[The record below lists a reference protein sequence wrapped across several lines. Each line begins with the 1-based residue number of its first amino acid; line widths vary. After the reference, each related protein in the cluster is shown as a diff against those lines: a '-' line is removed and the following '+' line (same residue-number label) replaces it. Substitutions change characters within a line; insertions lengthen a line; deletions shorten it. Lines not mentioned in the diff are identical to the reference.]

1 MKWNHKGMNERFLS
15 VLLTAGVMA
24 GFVSGCG
31 SAAGNASTNGSTA
44 SAVSAATAATDSAA
58 SVQKASA
65 SETAPSEEISD
76 ELYTEPQFEAGVLVF
91 GADDKLNIYDQHSL
105 SENYLTRSVY
115 IGDYIYALDE
125 EGNVSSFR
133 FTK

>member
-1 MKWNHKGMNERFLS
+1 MSSPAQDTHKALTVNSRDGWYAVPYS
-15 VLLTAGVMA
+15 VYNYEDEPILIEEEGPA
-24 GFVSGCG
+24 
-31 SAAGNASTNGSTA
+31 
-44 SAVSAATAATDSAA
+44 D
-58 SVQKASA
+58 ASA